1 MNKFLLMLSITLSLQ
16 VLETEMKR
24 FGIDDLTTTT
34 IVCDQGA
41 NFLKGFRHLY
51 PITCYGHKL
60 NNVLKR
66 SFFQHQKQSSISSSD
81 FNEKSSTSDEE
92 EVDSGLYMS
101 SKPVTTTKLNV
112 HTKVVEVPAMK
123 MKLID
128 APLAVQQLIK
138 TIVECKSLAKYIK
151 KVNVQTSFSA
161 N

>member
-1 MNKFLLMLSITLSLQ
+1 MLSIPLFLQ

-24 FGIDDLTTTT
+24 FGVDDLTTTT

-66 SFFQHQKQSSISSSD
+66 SFFQHQKQLSISSSD
-81 FNEKSSTSDEE
+81 FNEKCSSSDEE
-92 EVDSGLYMS
+92 EVDSVLYMS
-101 SKPVTTTKLNV
+101 SKPVRTNKSNV
-112 HTKVVEVPAMK
+112 HAKVIEVPAMK

-151 KVNVQTSFSA
+151 KVNV
-161 N
+161 